1 MIKKLGDIK
10 NTLSENSKKNFF
22 PKCETM
28 LFSKAFKKH
37 MSYSNVFTYTF
48 EYSCFSLINVFLILM

>member
-1 MIKKLGDIK
+1 MIKKLEDIK

-37 MSYSNVFTYTF
+37 ELFK
-48 EYSCFSLINVFLILM
+48 CFYLYI